1 MKVDF
6 RGTVLG
12 VRPIAEIPTKSGNI
26 FRKLEFVLEI
36 ENVQNPQYSD
46 YYQIEVHGDAIEHL
60 GSKFKK
66 GDEVNVSCYLSGRK
80 YEKNNKVYYFTTF
93 KAVDIEVVGQTPT
106 GRTPVTKTAPVAPVA
121 PDFGDAGNDDL
132 PF

>member
-46 YYQIEVHGDAIEHL
+46 YYQIEVHGDAIEQL

-93 KAVDIEVVGQTPT
+93 KAFDIEVVGQTPT
-106 GRTPVTKTAPVAPVA
+106 VRTPVIKNAPVAPVA
-121 PDFGDAGNDDL
+121 NDVGDVGDDDL